1 MSSRTNKRSEK
12 YSEAA
17 MLCNLTGGLLLCV
30 VILLCAL
37 LTAPRFA
44 GCQIY
49 HVVSGSMEPA
59 IPTGSLVYVKEAEAA
74 DIQENEVIAYYSD
87 TDSGAIITHRVVKN
101 QVVSGRFITK
111 GDANEQEDPMPV
123 PYDRLMGK
131 VVFSLPKLGR
141 ILAIMTEP
149 SGKIAAACLVLAAVL
164 LRVTA
169 ERLERNN
176 REKNL
181 KKI

>member
-1 MSSRTNKRSEK
+1 
-12 YSEAA
+12 
-17 MLCNLTGGLLLCV
+17 
-30 VILLCAL
+30 
-37 LTAPRFA
+37 
-44 GCQIY
+44 
-49 HVVSGSMEPA
+49 MEPA
-59 IPTGSLVYVKEAEAA
+59 IPTGSVVYVKTEEPSGL
-74 DIQENEVIAYYSD
+74 QENDIIAYYSD

-111 GDANEQEDPMPV
+111 GDANEKEDPMPV
-123 PYDRLMGK
+123 EYDRLVGK

-169 ERLERNN
+169 ERLERSH
-176 REKNL
+176 REKIEKNI
-181 KKI
+181 KYY